1 MTEHHFETPHPVH
14 LYAEL
19 GKGSI
24 TVTAAPT
31 SQSHVALDGPDADS
45 VVVTQDGDQISV
57 VAPRQRTGF
66 FGGESALEV
75 TVALPEHS
83 DLRIRT
89 GSADITARGPM
100 ASCVLK
106 SGSGDVE
113 LEQCGGPS
121 QVETGSGDVTV
132 GVAGAELRIKS
143 GSGDVRITH
152 AESASSVSTGSG
164 DVHYETAG
172 GPVSVKTG
180 SGDLTVDD
188 ARDDLALSTASGDL
202 LVGTARRGRL
212 TAKGASGDVVIGIPA
227 GVPVWTDIATLSGD
241 IRSTLAGAG
250 QPAEGADHLE
260 VRAKTLSGDVLLR
273 QV

>member
-1 MTEHHFETPHPVH
+1 MTEHHFETDRPVH

-19 GKGSI
+19 GKGSV

-31 SQSHVALDGPDADS
+31 SQSHVTLAGPDAES

-66 FGGESALEV
+66 FGGESELDV
-75 TVALPEHS
+75 TITVPEHS

-89 GSADITARGPM
+89 GSAGITAAGPM

-121 QVETGSGDVTV
+121 QVETGSGDITV

-152 AESASSVSTGSG
+152 AGSASSVSTGSG
-164 DVHYETAG
+164 DVSYQTAG
-172 GPVSVKTG
+172 GPASVKTG
-180 SGDLTVDD
+180 SGDLTVDE
-188 ARDDLALSTASGDL
+188 AHDDLALSTASGDL
-202 LVGTARRGRL
+202 LVSTARRGRL
-212 TAKGASGDVVIGIPA
+212 TAKGASGDIVIGSAPWPA
-227 GVPVWTDIATLSGD
+227 HSWRTSARFWIFVISAFSRLTIDGGVPF
-241 IRSTLAGAG
+241 GAMMPS
-250 QPAEGADHLE
+250 QITA
-260 VRAKTLSGDVLLR
+260 S
-273 QV
+273 